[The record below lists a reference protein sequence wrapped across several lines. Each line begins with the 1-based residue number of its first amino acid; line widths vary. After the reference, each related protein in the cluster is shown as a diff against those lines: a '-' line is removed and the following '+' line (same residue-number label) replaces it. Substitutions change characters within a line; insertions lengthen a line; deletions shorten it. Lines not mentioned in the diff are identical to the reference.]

1 MCQAVVYLN
10 ETEIMRDVVRIEP
23 VPEGVRL
30 TTFFEPSRLVP
41 ATIRQIDLLKHRVLL
56 EPLPKEQTNHE

>member
-30 TTFFEPSRLVP
+30 TTFFEPPRLVP
-41 ATIRQIDLLKHRVLL
+41 ATIREIDLLKHRVLL